1 MTTGDFARLEALFA
15 EAAEADPAA
24 RAHLLDSSCADRP
37 DLRLELEAMLRAHD
51 RLRLTESSETAPAD
65 GPQIG
70 DLLGAFRL
78 AERIGDGGMG
88 TVFRAERADGVFQ
101 AVVAVKVVRATLVS
115 PELRQRFTM
124 ERQIL
129 ASLQHPSIVTLLDGG
144 TTATGQA
151 YLVMEF
157 VNGPTIDR
165 YCRDRALPLDG
176 RLHLFRVLCDAV
188 HYAHQHGVVHRDLK
202 PGNVIVREDGTPK
215 VLDFGIAKMLDADP
229 AQAQTHTPLA
239 GPLTPNYA
247 SPEQMRGLPV
257 TSASDVYSLG
267 VMLYELVSDAR
278 PYDAT
283 NVSLDR
289 MMDLVVHTEPSRPSA
304 ASGRR
309 ALRGDVDAIVMKAL
323 RKDPAERYSS
333 AAELG
338 ADIGRFLSKEP
349 ILARAPSAGYLLRRL
364 AARNRSLVVVSA
376 LALAGVLA
384 TTGVALWQWRVAR
397 QEQRRAEQGFRDTRR
412 LANTL
417 MFKIHDAVAPLAGS
431 TPVRRA
437 VVDEALSYL
446 ERLEREAGDGDD
458 TLRLELAGAY
468 RQIGGILGDP
478 QRANLGDRDGAL
490 KQYERARAILTP
502 LVAGEDAPYET
513 VSEFT
518 RVSTPLG
525 TIYGLRGE
533 SDRAR
538 AIAKAALAAAER
550 YRARH
555 PQEQRA
561 LDMLAAARFTDA
573 WITPAGER
581 AARWRQTLADYE
593 QLLAL
598 EPQSPNAQRNVALV
612 EKYLAEFLPTD
623 EAEMHYRRAVQ
634 LDESRVAG
642 APGNRQAQLDAAIS
656 VAGLGRV
663 LEKRERLDEASR
675 MFERSVAIR
684 RSVADSDPADV
695 RARDR
700 LGIALSDLARVQ
712 FARGRTADARHSAQ
726 DSIRILEAVTAVT
739 QDQPTQGRLAYAYF
753 ELGRAEQ
760 VLGDKT
766 AACRAFRAASTGFAV
781 STPDWAADERAVA
794 IREVAACDRR

>member
-1 MTTGDFARLEALFA
+1 MTTGDFARLDALFA
-15 EAAEADPAA
+15 EAADADPAV
-24 RAHLLDSSCADRP
+24 RTQLLDTSCADRP
-37 DLRLELEAMLRAHD
+37 DLRLELEALLRAHD
-51 RLRLTESSETAPAD
+51 RLRLTESSQTAPAEE
-65 GPQIG
+65 PRIG
-70 DLLGAFRL
+70 DHLGAFRL
-78 AERIGDGGMG
+78 VERIGDGGMG
-88 TVFRAERADGVFQ
+88 TVFRAERADGAFQ

-144 TTATGQA
+144 TTPAGHA

-157 VNGPTIDR
+157 VNGPAIDR
-165 YCRDRALPLDG
+165 YCRDRELTLDS
-176 RLHLFRVLCDAV
+176 RLRLFRVLCDAV
-188 HYAHQHGVVHRDLK
+188 HYAHQRGVVHRDLK
-202 PGNVIVREDGTPK
+202 PGNIIVRDDGTPK

-229 AQAQTHTPLA
+229 AQALTHSPLA

-247 SPEQMRGLPV
+247 SPEQVRGLPV

-267 VMLYELVSDAR
+267 VMLYELVSDVR

-283 NVSLDR
+283 NASLDR
-289 MMDLVVHTEPSRPSA
+289 VMDLVVHTEPSRPSA

-338 ADIGRFLSKEP
+338 ADIGRFLAREP

-376 LALAGVLA
+376 LALAGILA

-412 LANTL
+412 LANAL

-437 VVDEALSYL
+437 IVDEALSYL

-478 QRANLGDRDGAL
+478 QRPNLGDRDGAL
-490 KQYERARAILTP
+490 RQYERARAILTP
-502 LVAGEDAPYET
+502 LVAGDDVPYDT
-513 VSEFT
+513 VREFT

-525 TIYGLRGE
+525 TIYELRGE
-533 SDRAR
+533 SERAR
-538 AIAKAALAAAER
+538 AIAKSAVVAAES

-555 PQEQRA
+555 PEERRA

-573 WITPAGER
+573 WLTPVSER
-581 AARWRQTLADYE
+581 AAQWRETLADYE

-623 EAEMHYRRAVQ
+623 EAERHYRRAVQ
-634 LDESRVAG
+634 LDEARVDG
-642 APGNRQAQLDAAIS
+642 APDNRQAQLDAAIS

-663 LEKRERLDEASR
+663 LEKRERLDEALR

-684 RSVADSDPADV
+684 RSVAGSDPADV
-695 RARDR
+695 RAQDR
-700 LGIALSDLARVQ
+700 LGVALSDLARVQ
-712 FARGRTADARHSAQ
+712 FARGRTADARQSAQ
-726 DSIRILEAVTAVT
+726 DSIRVLVSVTGVT
-739 QDQPTQGRLAYAYF
+739 QDQPARGRLAYAYF

-760 VLGDKT
+760 VLGDKA
-766 AACRAFRAASTGFAV
+766 AACQAFRNASTGFAV
-781 STPDWAADERAVA
+781 STPDWAADERAVVA
-794 IREVAACDRR
+794 REVAACDRR